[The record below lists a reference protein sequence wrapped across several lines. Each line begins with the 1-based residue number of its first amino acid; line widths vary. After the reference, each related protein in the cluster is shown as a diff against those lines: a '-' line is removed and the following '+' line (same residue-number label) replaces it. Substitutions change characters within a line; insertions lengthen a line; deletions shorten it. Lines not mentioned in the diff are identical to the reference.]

1 MGTYNFE
8 KKSAEE
14 QSRIPHNDGFVK
26 ADGWINVLTG
36 LGMRGRDKNVNAH
49 FRLERIF
56 EQAELDQLYR
66 SDGVTRRIMDI
77 VPAEMVRQGWE
88 IEGDSGQ
95 DINRKME
102 SIKTNFNLITLLR
115 WARLYGGALCVMGIA
130 DGLPLEEPVD
140 ERNISDIKWLHV
152 FDRYQSFSR
161 DGTFEKDLNSPNYGF
176 PNVYTVNDTRTG
188 ALFYVHHS
196 RILRVDW
203 SLLPPRQ
210 QNFNNGWGDPLI
222 QSIYDELRN
231 YSTAFANAG
240 LIMQD
245 FVNYTLS
252 IPNLAELI
260 ASQCADNQVMKRLE
274 LLNLTEGATN
284 TMILDAEEKYEKAST
299 NISGIP
305 ELLDRFMLALSAVS
319 GIPTSL
325 LFGRSAAGLN
335 ATGDND
341 VRNFYDMVKQEQ
353 ENKLKPVLE
362 KLTRYIML
370 SKNGPFA
377 GIEPDNWSVLFFP
390 LWQNT
395 EEQEALVRKI
405 VAETDAIYLDRG
417 VLDPAEVAV
426 SRFGGNRWSMNTE
439 VDLEGRKGGF
449 DPEEVAELEQEKKA
463 QETPPP
469 AIGPDFMPRGIRYRS
484 TV

>member
-14 QSRIPHNDGFVK
+14 KSRVPHNDGFVK
-26 ADGWINVLTG
+26 TDGWINVLTG

-49 FRLERIF
+49 FRLEKIF

-66 SDGVTRRIMDI
+66 SDGVTHRIMDI
-77 VPAEMVRQGWE
+77 VPSEMVRQGWE

-102 SIKTNFNLITLLR
+102 SIKANFNLITLLR

-140 ERNISDIKWLHV
+140 ERYIGDIKWLHV

-161 DGTFEKDLNSPNYGF
+161 DGTFEKDLNSPNYGY

-203 SLLPPRQ
+203 SILPPRQ

-260 ASQCADNQVMKRLE
+260 ASQCADNQVMKRLDI
-274 LLNLTEGATN
+274 LNLTKGATN

-319 GIPTSL
+319 GIPVSL
-325 LFGRSAAGLN
+325 LFGRSAAGMN
-335 ATGDND
+335 STGDND

-353 ENKLKPVLE
+353 ESKLKPVLE

-377 GIEPDNWSVLFFP
+377 GDEPDNWSIQFVP

-395 EEQEALVRKI
+395 EEQEAIVRKI

-439 VDLEGRKGGF
+439 VDLEGRKNGF
-449 DPEEVAELEQEKKA
+449 DPEEVAELEEEKKA
-463 QETPPP
+463 QEIPPP
-469 AIGPDFMPRGIRYRS
+469 GIGPDFMPTGIRDRS
-484 TV
+484 PV

>member
-8 KKSAEE
+8 KKAAEDHT
-14 QSRIPHNDGFVK
+14 RIAHHDGATK
-26 ADGWINVLTG
+26 SDGWINVLTG
-36 LGMRGRDKNVNAH
+36 LGLRGRDKNVHAH
-49 FRLERIF
+49 FRLERLF

-88 IEGDSGQ
+88 IEGDSDQ
-95 DINRKME
+95 KINAKLE
-102 SIKTNFNLITLLR
+102 SIKANFNLITVLR

-140 ERNISDIKWLHV
+140 EENIRDVKWLHV

-196 RILRVDW
+196 RILRADW
-203 SLLPPRQ
+203 SILPPRQ

-260 ASQCADNQVMKRLE
+260 ASQCADHQVMKRLD
-274 LLNLTEGATN
+274 LLNLTKSATN
-284 TMILDAEEKYEKAST
+284 TMILDAEEKYEKATT

-319 GIPTSL
+319 GVPVSL
-325 LFGRSAAGLN
+325 LFGRSAAGMN
-335 ATGDND
+335 ATGEND

-353 ENKLKPVLE
+353 ESKLKPMLE
-362 KLTRYIML
+362 KLIRYIML
-370 SKNGPFA
+370 SKEGPFA
-377 GIEPDNWSVLFFP
+377 GVEPENWSVQFVP

-439 VDLEGRKGGF
+439 VDLEGRKGDF
-449 DPEEVAELEQEKKA
+449 DPEEVSELEKEKKA
-463 QETPPP
+463 QETPSVG
-469 AIGPDFMPRGIRYRS
+469 IGPDFMPTGIRSRM

>member
-1 MGTYNFE
+1 MSTYNFD

-14 QSRIPHNDGFVK
+14 QSRSYHNDGAVK
-26 ADGWINVLTG
+26 SDGWINVLTG

-49 FRLERIF
+49 FRMERIF

-88 IEGDSGQ
+88 IEGDSDQ
-95 DINRKME
+95 EINAKME
-102 SIKTNFNLITLLR
+102 SIKANFNLITVLR
-115 WARLYGGALCVMGIA
+115 WARLYGGALCVIGIA

-140 ERNISDIKWLHV
+140 EKNIRDIKWLHV

-196 RILRVDW
+196 RILRADW

-260 ASQCADNQVMKRLE
+260 ASQCADNQVMKRLD
-274 LLNLTEGATN
+274 LLNLTKGATN

-319 GIPTSL
+319 GVPVSL
-325 LFGRSAAGLN
+325 LFGRSAAGMN

-353 ENKLKPVLE
+353 ESKLKPMLE

-370 SKNGPFA
+370 SQDGPF
-377 GIEPDNWSVLFFP
+377 GGVELDNWSIQFVP

-395 EEQEALVRKI
+395 EEQEAIVRKI

-439 VDLEGRKGGF
+439 VDLENRNIGF
-449 DPEEVAELEQEKKA
+449 DPEEVSELEKEKEA
-463 QETPPP
+463 QESPSPG
-469 AIGPDFMPRGIRYRS
+469 IGPDFMPTGIKSRL
-484 TV
+484 TW